1 MICNVFA
8 RHYPNPWIVF
18 RGWHI
23 PHFFYILAL
32 DESIFSSFK
41 FRLMKKITQTHP
53 QHHHHHLGQTAT
65 TVLLAIAFLSVVM
78 LLSYLF
84 SAGLLTK

>member
-1 MICNVFA
+1 
-8 RHYPNPWIVF
+8 
-18 RGWHI
+18 
-23 PHFFYILAL
+23 
-32 DESIFSSFK
+32 
-41 FRLMKKITQTHP
+41 MKKITQTHP